1 MLIVGYR
8 DNFFFYYDYLVGA
21 IVMVG
26 GKQAG
31 MSNRLLSLS
40 IVNVITSRL
49 SNKSK
54 EESCIRFT

>member
-1 MLIVGYR
+1 
-8 DNFFFYYDYLVGA
+8 
-21 IVMVG
+21 MVG

-40 IVNVITSRL
+40 IVNVITLRL